1 MTTHYNVS
9 IISACSTVTIKSK
22 KHKNINNIVL
32 DKGNNMGSNTQGEY
46 IDISLRISVNYNI
59 IIVCKYGFLNVN
71 WINVLMNLIVE
82 ENM

>member
-1 MTTHYNVS
+1 MTTYYNVS
-9 IISACSTVTIKSK
+9 IISVRSTVTIKSK
-22 KHKNINNIVL
+22 KHKNINNIGL

-46 IDISLRISVNYNI
+46 IHITLRISVNNNLI
-59 IIVCKYGFLNVN
+59 LVCKYGFIDVN